1 MSKPKRYWMMKSE
14 PDAFGIDDLER
25 VGTEP
30 WNGVRNYQARN
41 FMRDGMREGDG
52 VMIYHSNCK
61 VPGIAGIARVA
72 SAAYP
77 DETQFDATSKYF
89 DEKASREQPRWF
101 LVDVG
106 FERKL
111 HRVGVR
117 ADQNRALIKKQ
128 VHRTRHF
135 FVNFEIAQRRQ
146 ACLLPLPVQLLDPG
160 ETLRRMD
167 TLQRDQ
173 TVRLHEDRADP

>member
-1 MSKPKRYWMMKSE
+1 MSKPRRYWMMKSE

-41 FMRDGMREGDG
+41 FMRDGMRVGDG

-61 VPGIAGIARVA
+61 VPGIAGLATVA

-77 DETQFDATSKYF
+77 DETQFDPKSKYF
-89 DEKASREQPRWF
+89 DPKASREQPRWF
-101 LVDVG
+101 LVDVK

-111 HRVGVR
+111 GRTIPLEEVKQH
-117 ADQNRALIKKQ
+117 ADELGEGFPLVARGSRLSVFPVTA
-128 VHRTRHF
+128 
-135 FVNFEIAQRRQ
+135 AQWK
-146 ACLLPLPVQLLDPG
+146 LLLSL
-160 ETLRRMD
+160 E
-167 TLQRDQ
+167 
-173 TVRLHEDRADP
+173 